1 MLMRLFLI
9 ILLILLD
16 LAICAQEAELCG
28 TLFLPDSS
36 GAADAVVHVENSTAG
51 AVADKCGN
59 YRINK
64 LTAGDHL
71 VRVALVGYETI
82 EKKLTLVPG
91 ENRIDFTLVVSQ
103 INLNE
108 VVVTGTRTE
117 KTLKTVPVITQ
128 TISARKM
135 LDLGIHNVAEALQE
149 VVPGFSISRLGT
161 KTSVTMQG
169 MDAKYVL
176 FLIDG
181 ERIAG
186 EVNGDID
193 YSMLNLEQIERIEV
207 IKGASSSLYGSNAIG
222 GVINIITRRISRPF
236 EGRFYSKYTRNNEL
250 NTGSSVAWKK
260 KSVGGR
266 TGFNYNRTDGYDLT
280 PETPHDWTQ
289 NPYQALSFSQRF
301 EFTPGNSLTLAPYVN
316 YYQFERKNVSV
327 RPTHDLYQQYN
338 IGLKGKYYMGNNNL
352 EFSLY
357 RDRYNTFNVLELL
370 DDKLEKEAYDIVQ
383 TARVQGN
390 FEVNEKHSFIV
401 GLEYGHEALY
411 SVRNQGGVKDEGEMV
426 VYAQDDL
433 EIGKKWNIVAGIRGS
448 HHSNY
453 GFHAAPKISAM
464 YRHRSFN
471 IRASAG
477 TGFRSPSLKELYMYF
492 DHFGEWYV
500 IGNSNL
506 KPESSVYV
514 TASIEYT
521 KPWNNS
527 SLTVYRNELSDM
539 ITDRWLPDSAQPT
552 RQYQNIA
559 SAHVSGLDLLTR
571 QKISPNLWLS
581 VGYSYVYSHDNQR
594 DEQLYGTTRHSGN
607 ASADY
612 HYRKKNY
619 SLIAQLHCRFSGE
632 KFYEKGTEGLENDKP
647 YANLKMTITQGYKWI
662 KVTTGVDNILNTV
675 LPDNLNFI
683 SPGRSY
689 FIGLNINI

>member
-1 MLMRLFLI
+1 MMRL
-9 ILLILLD
+9 LLILFFVLFD
-16 LAICAQEAELCG
+16 LAICAQEAELSG
-28 TLFLPDSS
+28 SILLPDSS
-36 GAADAVVHVENSTAG
+36 FAADAVVYLENSTAG
-51 AVADKCGN
+51 SVADKNGSF
-59 YRINK
+59 RIGKIN
-64 LTAGDHL
+64 AGDHL
-71 VRVALVGYETI
+71 VRVSLIGYETI
-82 EKKLTLVPG
+82 EKNLTLAPG
-91 ENRIDFTLVVSQ
+91 ENHIDFMLVASQ

-135 LDLGIHNVAEALQE
+135 LDLGIHNVTEALQE

-193 YSMLNLEQIERIEV
+193 YSMLNLEQVERIEV

-222 GVINIITRRISRPF
+222 GVINIITKKINRPF
-236 EGRFYSKYTRNNEL
+236 EGRFFSKYARNNEL

-260 KSVGGR
+260 KLVGGR

-289 NPYQALSFSQRF
+289 NPYRSLSFSQRF
-301 EFTPGNSLTLAPYVN
+301 EFTPGNSLTLSPYVN
-316 YYQFERKNVSV
+316 YYRFERKNVSV
-327 RPTHDLYQQYN
+327 RPAHDLYQQYN
-338 IGLKGKYYMGNNNL
+338 IGLKGKYYLNNNNL

-370 DDKLEKEAYDIVQ
+370 NNELEKEAYDIIHH
-383 TARVQGN
+383 ARVQGS
-390 FEVNEKHSFIV
+390 FKISEKHSFITGV
-401 GLEYGHEALY
+401 EYSSETLY
-411 SVRNQGGVKDEGEMV
+411 SVRNQGGVKDEGEAV

-433 EIGKKWNIVAGIRGS
+433 QIGEKWNIVAGIRGS
-448 HHSNY
+448 HHSSY
-453 GFHAAPKISAM
+453 GLHAAPKVSAM
-464 YRHRSFN
+464 FRHKSLN
-471 IRASAG
+471 LRASAG

-500 IGNSNL
+500 IGNANL

-514 TASIEYT
+514 TASVEYT

-527 SLTVYRNELSDM
+527 SLTVYRNVLSDM

-559 SAHVSGLDLLTR
+559 SAQVSGLDLLTK
-571 QKISPNLWLS
+571 QKLSPNLWIS
-581 VGYSYVYSHDNQR
+581 VGYSYVFSHDNMSG
-594 DEQLYGTTRHSGN
+594 DQLYGTTRHSGN

-632 KFYEKGTEGLENDKP
+632 KFYERNTEGLENDKP
-647 YANLKMTITQGYKWI
+647 YANLKITITQGYKWI
-662 KVTTGVDNILNTV
+662 KVTTGVDNLLNTV

-683 SPGRSY
+683 SPGRS
-689 FIGLNINI
+689 FFMGLNITI

>member
-1 MLMRLFLI
+1 MMRL
-9 ILLILLD
+9 LLILFFVLFD
-16 LAICAQEAELCG
+16 LAICAQEAELSG
-28 TLFLPDSS
+28 SILLPDSS
-36 GAADAVVHVENSTAG
+36 FAADAVVYLENSTAG
-51 AVADKCGN
+51 SVADKNGSF
-59 YRINK
+59 RIGKIN
-64 LTAGDHL
+64 AGDHL
-71 VRVALVGYETI
+71 VRVSLIGYETI
-82 EKKLTLVPG
+82 EKNLTLAPG
-91 ENRIDFTLVVSQ
+91 ENHIDFMLVASQ

-135 LDLGIHNVAEALQE
+135 LDLGIHNVTEALQE

-193 YSMLNLEQIERIEV
+193 YSMLNLEQVERIEV

-222 GVINIITRRISRPF
+222 GVINIITKKINRPF
-236 EGRFYSKYTRNNEL
+236 EGRFFSKYARNNEL

-260 KSVGGR
+260 KLVGGR

-289 NPYQALSFSQRF
+289 NPYRSLSFSQRF
-301 EFTPGNSLTLAPYVN
+301 EFTPGNSLTLSPYVS
-316 YYQFERKNVSV
+316 YYQFERKNVGV

-338 IGLKGKYYMGNNNL
+338 IGLKGKYYLNNNNL

-370 DDKLEKEAYDIVQ
+370 NNELEKEAYDIIHH
-383 TARVQGN
+383 ARVQGS
-390 FEVNEKHSFIV
+390 FKISEKHSFITGV
-401 GLEYGHEALY
+401 EYSSETLY
-411 SVRNQGGVKDEGEMV
+411 SVRNQGGVKDEGEAV

-433 EIGKKWNIVAGIRGS
+433 QIGEKWNIVAGIRGS
-448 HHSNY
+448 HHSSY
-453 GFHAAPKISAM
+453 GLHAAPKVSAM
-464 YRHRSFN
+464 FRHKSLN
-471 IRASAG
+471 LRASAG

-500 IGNSNL
+500 IGNANL

-514 TASIEYT
+514 TASVEYT

-527 SLTVYRNELSDM
+527 SLTVYRNVLSDM

-559 SAHVSGLDLLTR
+559 SAQVSGLDLLTK
-571 QKISPNLWLS
+571 QKLSPNLWIS
-581 VGYSYVYSHDNQR
+581 VGYSYVFSHDNMSG
-594 DEQLYGTTRHSGN
+594 DQLYGTTRHSGN

-632 KFYEKGTEGLENDKP
+632 KFYERNTEGLENDKP
-647 YANLKMTITQGYKWI
+647 YANLKITITQGYKWI
-662 KVTTGVDNILNTV
+662 KVTTGVDNLLNTV

-683 SPGRSY
+683 SPGRS
-689 FIGLNINI
+689 FFMGLNITI

>member
-1 MLMRLFLI
+1 MRQFLVILFLV
-9 ILLILLD
+9 LN
-16 LAICAQEAELCG
+16 LAIHAQDAELSGCI
-28 TLFLPDSS
+28 LLPDSL
-36 GAADAVVHVENSTAG
+36 GAAGAVVYLENSTAG
-51 AVADKCGN
+51 TVADKSGN
-59 YRINK
+59 YRISK
-64 LTAGDHL
+64 LNTGNHL
-71 VRVALVGYETI
+71 VRVALVGYETV
-82 EKKLTLVPG
+82 EKTMTLAPG
-91 ENRIDFTLVVSQ
+91 ENRFDFALVASQ

-108 VVVTGTRTE
+108 VVVTGTRTD

-222 GVINIITRRISRPF
+222 GVINIITRKINSPF
-236 EGRFYSKYTRNNEL
+236 EGRLYSKYARNNEL

-260 KSVGGR
+260 KIVGGR

-289 NPYQALSFSQRF
+289 SPYRSLSFNQRF
-301 EFTPGNSLTLAPYVN
+301 EFTPGNSLTLAPYLS
-316 YYQFERKNVSV
+316 YYRFERKNVSV
-327 RPTHDLYQQYN
+327 RPTHDLYQQCN
-338 IGLKGKYYMGNNNL
+338 IGLKGKYYMNNSNL

-370 DDKLEKEAYDIVQ
+370 DDKLEEEAYDIIQ
-383 TARVQGN
+383 TAKVQGN
-390 FEVNEKHSFIV
+390 FKISEKHSFIT
-401 GLEYGHEALY
+401 GLEYGHENLF
-411 SVRNQGGVKDEGEMV
+411 SIRNQGGVKDEGEMV
-426 VYAQDDL
+426 IYVQDDL
-433 EIGKKWNIVAGIRGS
+433 EVGEKWNFVAGIRSS
-448 HHSNY
+448 HHSSY
-453 GFHAAPKISAM
+453 GFHAAPKVSAM
-464 YRHRSFN
+464 FTHKSVN
-471 IRASAG
+471 LRASAG

-500 IGNSNL
+500 IGNQNL

-514 TASIEYT
+514 TASIEYS

-527 SLTVYRNELSDM
+527 SLTVYRNVLTDM
-539 ITDRWLPDSAQPT
+539 ITDRWLPDSVQPT

-559 SAHVSGLDLLTR
+559 SAHVSGADFLTR
-571 QKISPNLWLS
+571 QKILSGLWLS
-581 VGYSYVYSHDNQR
+581 VGYSYVYSHNNQSG
-594 DEQLYGTTRHSGN
+594 EQLYGTTRHSGN

-612 HYRKKNY
+612 QYRKKNY
-619 SLIAQLHCRFSGE
+619 SLVAQLHCRFSGE

-647 YANLKMTITQGYKWI
+647 YANLKLTITQGYKWI

>member
-1 MLMRLFLI
+1 MMRL
-9 ILLILLD
+9 LLILLFV
-16 LAICAQEAELCG
+16 LPGIAISAQEVELSG
-28 TLFLPDSS
+28 RVLLPDSS
-36 GAADAVVHVENSTAG
+36 AAADAVVYLENSTAG
-51 AVADKCGN
+51 SVADKIGTF
-59 YRINK
+59 RIGK
-64 LTAGDHL
+64 IKAGYHL
-71 VRVALVGYETI
+71 VRVSLIGYETI
-82 EKKLTLVPG
+82 EKEVTLVPG
-91 ENRIDFTLVVSQ
+91 ENQLDFILVASQ

-135 LDLGIHNVAEALQE
+135 LDLGIHNVTEALQE

-193 YSMLNLEQIERIEV
+193 YSMLNLEQVERIEV

-222 GVINIITRRISRPF
+222 GVINIITKKINRPF
-236 EGRFYSKYTRNNEL
+236 EGRFFSKYARNNEL

-260 KSVGGR
+260 KFMGGR

-289 NPYQALSFSQRF
+289 NPYHSLSFSQRF

-316 YYQFERKNVSV
+316 YYRFERKNVSV
-327 RPTHDLYQQYN
+327 RPTHDMYQQYN
-338 IGLKGKYYMGNNNL
+338 IGLKGKYYMNNNNL

-370 DDKLEKEAYDIVQ
+370 DNELEKEAYDIIHH
-383 TARVQGN
+383 ARVQGS
-390 FEVNEKHSFIV
+390 FKISEKHSFITGV
-401 GLEYGHEALY
+401 EYSSETLY
-411 SVRNQGGVKDEGEMV
+411 SVRNQGGVKDEGEAV

-433 EIGKKWNIVAGIRGS
+433 KIGEKWNIVAGIRGS
-448 HHSNY
+448 HHSSY
-453 GFHAAPKISAM
+453 GFHAAPKVSAM
-464 YRHRSFN
+464 FRHKSFN
-471 IRASAG
+471 LRASAG

-500 IGNSNL
+500 IGNADL
-506 KPESSVYV
+506 KPESSAYF
-514 TASIEYT
+514 TASVEYS

-527 SLTVYRNELSDM
+527 SLTVYRNVLSDM

-559 SAHVSGLDLLTR
+559 SAHVSGMDLLTK
-571 QKISPNLWLS
+571 QKLLPNLWLS
-581 VGYSYVYSHDNQR
+581 LGYSYVYSHDNQSG
-594 DEQLYGTTRHSGN
+594 EQLYGTTRHSGN

-632 KFYEKGTEGLENDKP
+632 KFYEKNTEGLENDKP
-647 YANLKMTITQGYKWI
+647 YANLKITITQGYKWI
-662 KVTTGVDNILNTV
+662 KVTTGVDNLLNTV

-689 FIGLNINI
+689 FIGLNITI